1 MRYEIKGGS
10 MPVAV
15 CSLNQGE
22 KLFSESGAMG
32 WMSGNIAMDTNMT
45 GGFFKGIGR
54 ALSGES
60 LFLNYFTCSSLN
72 GSIAFPSS
80 VPGKIIAKELFP
92 GETIICQ
99 KGTFMAAEIS
109 VKLDIHFKKKFSVG
123 IFGGEGFILQRITGP
138 GIVLLEFDGHVEEV
152 NLAPNEIIKVDTGHV
167 AAFEP
172 SVGFD
177 IEVVKGFKN
186 IFFGGE
192 GLFLTTLR
200 GPGKVYLQT
209 MPLQNLASK
218 LTPYLPINNGS
229 NMRD

>member
-10 MPVAV
+10 MPVAI
-15 CSLNQGE
+15 CHLNQGE
-22 KLFSESGAMG
+22 RLVTESGAMG
-32 WMSGNIAMDTNMT
+32 WMTDNIQMETNMT

-60 LFLNYFTCSSLN
+60 LFLNYFTCSY
-72 GSIAFPSS
+72 GEGDIAFPCS
-80 VPGKIIAKELFP
+80 VPGKIMSKELFS
-92 GETIICQ
+92 GESIICQ
-99 KGTFMAAEIS
+99 KGAFMAAQDS
-109 VKLDIHFKKKFSVG
+109 VKLDIYFKKRFSAG
-123 IFGGEGFILQRITGP
+123 FFGGEGFILQKITGP
-138 GIVLLEFDGHVEEV
+138 GIVFLEFDGYVEEV
-152 NLAPNEIIKVDTGHV
+152 NLLPNQVIKVDTGHV

-172 SVGFD
+172 SVSF
-177 IEVVKGFKN
+177 EVEMVKGFKN
-186 IFFGGE
+186 ILFGGE

-209 MPLQNLASK
+209 MPLQNLAAK

>member
-10 MPVAV
+10 MPVAI

-22 KLFSESGAMG
+22 KLFTESGAMG
-32 WMSGNIAMDTNMT
+32 WMSGNIVMETNMT

-60 LFLNYFTCSSLN
+60 LFLNYFTCSHSD

-80 VPGKIIAKELFP
+80 VPGRIIAKTLFP
-92 GETIICQ
+92 GESIICQ
-99 KGTFMAAEIS
+99 KGTFMAAETS
-109 VKLDIHFKKKFSVG
+109 VKLDIHFKKRFSVG
-123 IFGGEGFILQRITGP
+123 LFGGEGFILQKITGP
-138 GIVLLEFDGHVEEV
+138 GIVFLEFDGHVEEV
-152 NLAPNEIIKVDTGHV
+152 NLAPTEVLKVDTGHV

-186 IFFGGE
+186 ILFGGE

-218 LTPYLPINNGS
+218 LIPYLPINNGS